1 VEAVTLVSR
10 SDGSHS
16 PKCRASS
23 SPANAAS
30 RRTAAGAARISP
42 GRRRTARY
50 EPVAAAPIVARQNAT
65 ASGAAAVALVTGAD
79 TETASTPMPTP
90 DQASTRPAGTRPAGR
105 TCTAGIPRLWHARP
119 MADDVPAPA
128 PDAPTG
134 PVPRLTPVEAALIAE
149 TCSRGEVIWVR
160 PPDEPRYH
168 AAWHVWHEDGP
179 VLVYGV
185 GEQMLPLLSGEVEV
199 VARGKETGARL
210 VTFVAY
216 ARTLTPGSAEWEA
229 ATTELA
235 AHRLNATDPAGA
247 RERWA
252 SGGLVIAL
260 RPLWLVRSGN
270 G

>member
-1 VEAVTLVSR
+1 
-10 SDGSHS
+10 
-16 PKCRASS
+16 
-23 SPANAAS
+23 
-30 RRTAAGAARISP
+30 
-42 GRRRTARY
+42 
-50 EPVAAAPIVARQNAT
+50 
-65 ASGAAAVALVTGAD
+65 
-79 TETASTPMPTP
+79 MP
-90 DQASTRPAGTRPAGR
+90 
-105 TCTAGIPRLWHARP
+105 H
-119 MADDVPAPA
+119 DVPAPA
-128 PDAPTG
+128 ADVPAG

-160 PPDEPRYH
+160 PPDEPRHH

-199 VARGKETGARL
+199 VARAKETGARL

-252 SGGLVIAL
+252 SGGLVTAL
-260 RPLWLVRSGN
+260 RPLWLVRSGT
-270 G
+270 GEDDAGSGAQPPARGPATTLTRRPFHLGRRRRRARRRARG